1 MYNLL
6 KKLFYDLEI
15 CTNFAEKIVQCAVV
29 VYVQVYYMVW
39 SVQMILSTSGSNGIA
54 WKILLNFLRGARK
67 AFAFVVCNVVRR

>member
-29 VYVQVYYMVW
+29 VYVQIYYMVW

-54 WKILLNFLRGARK
+54 WKILLNFLRGAGK
-67 AFAFVVCNVVRR
+67 LSLLWFAML